1 MEEVYSYIF
10 WYNYLNTTWY
20 AIPRDQYSTFFADN
34 AKAEG
39 VKKSGDIKTLISIIE
54 NPALIKDLL

>member
-39 VKKSGDIKTLISIIE
+39 HKAEGHTETKKAE
-54 NPALIKDLL
+54 AHH